1 MQSIGGYSMDK
12 KIWNTSIF
20 WQCLFCDFWFFYLF
34 STFHFLNAT
43 FLWRDIFPC
52 YISSSLHF
60 VNEHYRFNMYTLL
73 YCIYY
78 IYYNSVQTVFHVNSY
93 YIYSAIN
100 FQRDISSKWHLVI
113 SIFLFNLIFIQ
124 TIPNFFTL
132 SSFLLNYSVP
142 LKCFLSAHYRRFI
155 HWVKM
160 YWS

>member
-1 MQSIGGYSMDK
+1 MFVLWFLILL
-12 KIWNTSIF
+12 SIF
-20 WQCLFCDFWFFYLF
+20 NVSFLKCDISLTRHFF
-34 STFHFLNAT
+34 HVT
-43 FLWRDIFPC
+43 FLLP
-52 YISSSLHF
+52 YILLMNIIDLTCTHS
-60 VNEHYRFNMYTLL
+60 YTV
-73 YCIYY
+73 Y
-78 IYYNSVQTVFHVNSY
+78 ITYTIILCRQYFMWIPI
-93 YIYSAIN
+93 IYSAIN

-113 SIFLFNLIFIQ
+113 SIFLFNPIFIQ